1 MGDLQTSK
9 ICESPTFSVHSPEH
23 TMEKIIKHLRPHLR
37 ILLQNFMPR
46 WIIFIIDLAI
56 VALSFIAI
64 WYFRETIAEHR
75 SLHFGYKLLAILL
88 FYSISALIF
97 QTHRGVVR
105 YSTVQDLKRVSASS
119 LLASSLFLGGTLF
132 INLTSFWDA
141 QIPNCNVWLPIVLC
155 FVIIA
160 GQLMLRF
167 IVKSIFEIFEGALMG
182 KKRRVFILGTDSD
195 AIKLATQTLG
205 EKTNPYK
212 PVAFITL
219 EENRAGK
226 YVSGLPILYA
236 NGSITELMEQYNVGT
251 LLINRSELQVIRNE
265 FYEKCIVEGLEL
277 LVVNSFSRYTNGDN
291 GNGEQIIPAQIDKIK
306 IEDLLGRN
314 TIEMNR
320 SAIEYQFTDQVIL
333 ITGAAG
339 SIGSEI
345 CRQIIQFKCKKLVL
359 VDQAETPLND
369 LWLELNSKGTG
380 IEIKPIVANVSNEV
394 RMRQIFECAKPSLVF
409 HAAAYKHVP
418 MMEFHPSTAVVTNVL
433 GTKICADLSIEFGVK
448 RFVMVSTDK
457 AVNPTNVMGASKRA
471 AEIYIQSLYHQMV
484 KDDVENPTSFVTTR
498 FGNVLGSN
506 GSVVPLFKR
515 QIESGGPITI
525 THNDITRFFMTI
537 PEACSLVLEAGCTG
551 HGGEIYVFD
560 MGEQVK
566 IYDLAEKMIR
576 LSGKV
581 PGRDIKIV
589 DIGLRPGEKLFEEV
603 LNKEEDTLPTYH
615 KKVLI
620 AKVRPYAY
628 GFVKPSI
635 DELIEIALLY
645 TQPREVVI
653 RLKLLIPEFVSQN
666 SEYCELDK
674 ILIDN
679 YYREN

>member
-1 MGDLQTSK
+1 
-9 ICESPTFSVHSPEH
+9 
-23 TMEKIIKHLRPHLR
+23 MEKLIKHLRPHIR
-37 ILLQNFMPR
+37 ILLHNFMPR
-46 WIIFIIDLAI
+46 WIIFIIDLVI
-56 VALSFIAI
+56 VALSFTAL
-64 WYFRETIAEHR
+64 WFFRETIAEHS
-75 SLHFGYKLLAILL
+75 SLHYGYKLCLILL
-88 FYSISALIF
+88 FYSLSALIF
-97 QTHRGVVR
+97 KTHRGVVR
-105 YSTVQDLKRVSASS
+105 YSTVQDLKKVSVSS
-119 LLASSLFLGGTLF
+119 FLATTLFLGVTLF
-132 INLTSFWDA
+132 INLTSYWDNI
-141 QIPNCNVWLPIVLC
+141 IPDCNVWFPIVLC
-155 FVIIA
+155 FIIIA
-160 GQLMLRF
+160 GQLLLRF
-167 IVKSIFEIFEGALMG
+167 IVKTIFEIFEGALMG

-195 AIKLATQTLG
+195 AIKLATQVLG
-205 EKTNPYK
+205 ESSNPYK

-219 EENRAGK
+219 EANRAGK
-226 YVSGLPILYA
+226 SVSGLPILYA
-236 NGSITELMEQYNVGT
+236 NGSITEHMEQYNVGT

-277 LVVNSFSRYTNGDN
+277 MVVNSFSKYNNGDSV
-291 GNGEQIIPAQIDKIK
+291 IPPQIDKIK

-320 SAIEYQFTDQVIL
+320 NAIEHQFTDQVIL

-345 CRQIIQFKCKKLVL
+345 CRQVAQFRCKKLVL

-369 LWLELNSKGTG
+369 LWLELTGKNTG
-380 IEIKPIVANVSNEV
+380 IEIIPIVASVSNEV
-394 RMRQIFECAKPSLVF
+394 KMRDVFSREKPSLVF

-433 GTKICADLSIEFGVK
+433 GTKICADLSVEYGVK

-471 AEIYIQSLYHQMV
+471 AEIYIQSLYHKLL
-484 KDDVENPTSFVTTR
+484 KDDVEEPTSFVTTR

-525 THNDITRFFMTI
+525 THKDITRYFMTI

-589 DIGLRPGEKLFEEV
+589 EIGLRPGEKLFEEV
-603 LNKEEDTLPTYH
+603 LNIEEDTLPTYH

-620 AKVRPYAY
+620 AKVRPLSFN
-628 GFVKPSI
+628 FVQLSI
-635 DELIEIALLY
+635 DELIEIALKY
-645 TQPREVVI
+645 TQPREVVV
-653 RLKLLIPEFVSQN
+653 RLKLLIPEFISQH

-674 ILIDN
+674 ILIDK
-679 YYREN
+679 